1 MNTTTSPGDGVI
13 YTETIVHA
21 PPEQFAT
28 DAPYQLVVVTL
39 DAGGRLTTR
48 IDGERVQ
55 IGDAV
60 EFVEFRNGIPFYK
73 KRA

>member
-1 MNTTTSPGDGVI
+1 VI